1 MQFQLELSDKQIINS
16 DIFLPSIVPAA
27 SASVVSVV
35 AALSIAVMDSADC
48 RP

>member
-16 DIFLPSIVPAA
+16 DILPSIVPAA